1 MKNYYEILNITPE
14 EKKLTGDKFKEI
26 CKKKYRA
33 LCLKWHPDKWVNSSD
48 EEKKKAEEMFKDI
61 AEANEILSDPNK
73 RQRYDNGTLD
83 FNDGGFDVDPFEMF
97 NRMRNEGFFGN
108 FGGFGGFGFGGNR
121 GPRKGD
127 NVYVTVHLTPEEA
140 YRGGK
145 RTISMPKTKP
155 CTHCNGTGSEDGIA
169 HPCEH
174 CNGTGSFVHREQR
187 GNIQYMTQGVCP
199 VCGGT
204 GKKATAPCT
213 HCHGTGVEE
222 YTEELE
228 VNLPMGLST
237 DFNIVMAGK
246 GEPSSNG
253 GPNGDLVIVIEV
265 IQDENS
271 YFIIDKNRNVIHIE
285 SVPFNLALVGFDKE
299 INCIDGKK
307 VKIKVPELTRDGHS
321 LRLRGKGLPNPNN
334 PKECGDYYVVINYE
348 FPKKLNKK
356 QKEMLKNFNNE

>member
-1 MKNYYEILNITPE
+1 MKQDKDYYKILGVEKNATEDEI
-14 EKKLTGDKFKEI
+14 KKAFRKQ
-26 CKKKYRA
+26 A
-33 LCLKWHPDKWVNSSD
+33 VKWHPDKWANSSE
-48 EEKKKAEEMFKDI
+48 EEKKKAEEMFKNI

-83 FNDGGFDVDPFEMF
+83 FEESGFNVDPFEVF
-97 NRMRNEGFFGN
+97 NRMRTDGFGGFN
-108 FGGFGGFGFGGNR
+108 FGGFGFGNR